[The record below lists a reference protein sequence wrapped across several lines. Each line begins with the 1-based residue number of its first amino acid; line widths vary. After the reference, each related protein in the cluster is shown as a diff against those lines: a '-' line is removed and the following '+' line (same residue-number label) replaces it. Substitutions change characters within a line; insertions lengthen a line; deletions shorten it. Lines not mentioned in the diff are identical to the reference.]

1 MDAAGCYHL
10 VPHRCNTGIN
20 IACDDLVPHRCNTGI
35 NIAWLGTDVQQSA
48 FTTGPQIQRLN
59 SLSIVS
65 LYYTVKD
72 YVVSTVRDAVR

>member
-1 MDAAGCYHL
+1 MSEIVVGEYL
-10 VPHRCNTGIN
+10 VCSVY
-20 IACDDLVPHRCNTGI
+20 CRCNTGI
-35 NIAWLGTDVQQSA
+35 NIAWLGTDVQESA

-72 YVVSTVRDAVR
+72 YVMSTVRDFVEPLR